1 MKKLSLEKPQKSS
14 ISSRNT
20 SEPNSTE
27 LVSNSTLET
36 PSTEQASNIT
46 PSSPVSQSYSASCDS
61 KSPALNPDNISKDKT
76 PEETRPPPSPC
87 GSDQNGV
94 DLANSPPHI
103 VFIEQNPASER
114 LVALE
119 SIEPELLGLCFEIL
133 ERIFYI
139 YFIYKILSDKKM
151 NQIQF

>member
-1 MKKLSLEKPQKSS
+1 MKKLSLEKPQKSPV
-14 ISSRNT
+14 SSRNT

-36 PSTEQASNIT
+36 PSTEQASYIT
-46 PSSPVSQSYSASCDS
+46 PSSPVSQSYSASSDS
-61 KSPALNPDNISKDKT
+61 KSPALNSNISKDKT

-87 GSDQNGV
+87 GSDQNGI

-103 VFIEQNPASER
+103 IFIEQNPASER

-119 SIEPELLGLCFEIL
+119 SIEPELLGLCFEI
-133 ERIFYI
+133 
-139 YFIYKILSDKKM
+139 
-151 NQIQF
+151 